1 MKSIQLTGAACGL
14 FALLLTPI
22 AAWAQVPAVPAPAA
36 PTPEEVG
43 ARVATVVV
51 PLVLLAI
58 IVGAVKLYDLK
69 RTRDEEAMVL
79 DARISDALL
88 VHPSLKA
95 FPIVA
100 SARIPL
106 SSRSTPVLEVIGT
119 VPTSALREVAIDFVQ
134 RELHS
139 HGSGARI
146 EDRVVVDPLIF
157 ERVA

>member
-1 MKSIQLTGAACGL
+1 M
-14 FALLLTPI
+14 
-22 AAWAQVPAVPAPAA
+22 
-36 PTPEEVG
+36 
-43 ARVATVVV
+43 V

-69 RTRDEEAMVL
+69 RTRDEEAMIL

-119 VPTSALREVAIDFVQ
+119 VPTSALREVAIDIVQ
-134 RELHS
+134 RELHR

-146 EDRVVVDPLIF
+146 EDRVVVAPMIL